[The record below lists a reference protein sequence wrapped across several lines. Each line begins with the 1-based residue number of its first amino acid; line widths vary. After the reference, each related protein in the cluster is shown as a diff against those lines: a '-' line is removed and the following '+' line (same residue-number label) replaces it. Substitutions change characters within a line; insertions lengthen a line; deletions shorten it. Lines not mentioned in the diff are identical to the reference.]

1 MIADKKS
8 VTILMAEDDPG
19 DQMLLQKA
27 LEASHFLNEM
37 HFVRDGEE
45 LLDYLYH
52 RGLYSEPAKAPRP
65 GLILLDLNLPKLDGR
80 QVLANIKADANLRR
94 IPVVVL
100 TASQQQL
107 DIHRSYELG
116 ASSYLTKPMQFESLV
131 ELMQTLRAYWF
142 DIVELPPE
150 PH

>member
-8 VTILMAEDDPG
+8 ITILMAEDDPD
-19 DQMLLQKA
+19 DQILLQKA

-45 LLDYLYH
+45 LLDYLYR

-65 GLILLDLNLPKLDGR
+65 GLILLDLNLPKLNGQ

>member
-8 VTILMAEDDPG
+8 ITILMAEDDPD